1 MPFKILSRKPV
12 AADTPRDPAEDYI
25 NSLIVDS
32 LLPAISIQELLLASE
47 SDPTLRVIKECL
59 NTGNGKNTPKPFQ
72 VLNLPEADDTE
83 IHSSNKDITYAAK
96 RVNEDF
102 TQIEKWLE
110 ANEMAAHP
118 GKTEVMMAGSR
129 PALTAAEDI
138 EIYLKNH
145 KLNNVNHISI
155 EELMQIAL

>member
-1 MPFKILSRKPV
+1 MP
-12 AADTPRDPAEDYI
+12 
-25 NSLIVDS
+25 
-32 LLPAISIQELLLASE
+32 
-47 SDPTLRVIKECL
+47 
-59 NTGNGKNTPKPFQ
+59 G
-72 VLNLPEADDTE
+72 ADDTE